1 MIANR
6 FAQSV
11 LLLPRAAKQA
21 FAISFDAVLCAVCVW
36 VAFWL
41 RLDNWVWMTNASWI
55 TAGTS
60 IFIAIPTFVIMGL
73 YQSIFRF
80 AGLSAFIKS
89 VQAIAVYGVIFAAI
103 FTFIT
108 VPGVP
113 RSIGILH
120 PLLLLVA
127 IGLTR
132 LAARRWL
139 GGRPRGAAGAKERA
153 RVLVYGAGAA
163 GRQLAAALVNSSE
176 IEVCG
181 FLDDDILLQGAIM
194 SGLRIHPPGRL
205 AELVE
210 AGNIRDVLMAMPSIS
225 RTRRNEILERMR
237 QEKVTVRTVPDLIA
251 LAQGHLTVTSLRELD
266 IEDLLGRDPIAP
278 NRTLLEKNILD
289 KVVLVTGAGGSIG
302 SELCRQIFAVGPRV
316 MVLVERSEFA
326 LYSIHAELSKALDD
340 RDAAA
345 PDIEIVPLL
354 GDVCDE
360 VRMRQ
365 VLEKFRP
372 DTLYHAAAYKHV
384 PIVEYNPGEGLKNN
398 VFGTMTTALAA
409 RDLGVS
415 NFVLISTD
423 KAVRPTNVMGA
434 SKRVGELILQALAAS
449 TEDANHSTKYSMV
462 RFGNVLGSSGSVV
475 PLFRKQI
482 QAGGPLTLTHAD
494 VTRFFMTIQEASQL
508 VIQAGAMSEGGDVFL
523 LDMGEPVRI
532 YDLARRMIELSG
544 YQVKD
549 EANPQGDIEIVIT
562 GMRPGEKLYEELLI
576 AAQSEKTAH
585 PRILKGVEDH
595 LGWDE
600 LAEKLRLLKG
610 ALLREDNGA
619 ILDILIELVSGFRPD
634 VLTSATSSF
643 RRQ

>member
-11 LLLPRAAKQA
+11 LLMPRSAKQA
-21 FAISFDAVLCAVCVW
+21 FAIGFDAMLCVFCVW
-36 VAFWL
+36 VAYSL
-41 RLDNWVWMTNASWI
+41 RLDNWRWMTDVMWM
-55 TAGTS
+55 TAGAS
-60 IFIAIPTFVIMGL
+60 VVIAIPIFIIMGL

-103 FTFIT
+103 FTLVS

-113 RSIGILH
+113 RSIGILQ

-139 GGRPRGAAGAKERA
+139 GGRPRGIPGATQRA
-153 RVLVYGAGAA
+153 RVLIYGAGAA

-181 FLDDDILLQGAIM
+181 FLDDDVLLHGAIM
-194 SGLRIHPPGRL
+194 GGLRIHAPNRL
-205 AELVE
+205 PELVE
-210 AGNIRDVLMAMPSIS
+210 AANIRDVLLAMPSIS
-225 RTRRNEILERMR
+225 RSRRNEILDRIR
-237 QEKVTVRTVPDLIA
+237 REKITVRTVPDLIA

-278 NRTLLEKNILD
+278 NMTLLEKNTWG
-289 KVVLVTGAGGSIG
+289 KVVMVTGAGGSIG
-302 SELCRQIFAVGPRV
+302 SELCRQILSVGPRV
-316 MVLVERSEFA
+316 LVLVERSEFA
-326 LYSIHAELSKALDD
+326 LYGIHAELSKALANRD
-340 RDAAA
+340 DAA
-345 PDIEIVPLL
+345 PTIEVVPLL
-354 GDVCDE
+354 GDVCDD

-365 VLEKFRP
+365 VLQKYRP
-372 DTLYHAAAYKHV
+372 ETLYHAAAYKHV

-398 VFGTMTTALAA
+398 VFGTMTTAIAA
-409 RDLGVS
+409 RDLGVA

-423 KAVRPTNVMGA
+423 KAVRPTNIMGA
-434 SKRVGELILQALAAS
+434 SKRVGELILQGLAAAPREAS
-449 TEDANHSTKYSMV
+449 HRTNYSMV

-549 EANPQGDIEIVIT
+549 EANPQGDMEIVVT
-562 GMRPGEKLYEELLI
+562 GLRPGEKLYEELLI
-576 AAQSEKTAH
+576 SAESERTAH
-585 PRILKGVEDH
+585 PRILKAVEDH
-595 LGWDE
+595 FGWDE
-600 LAEKLRLLKG
+600 LAEKLRQLQE
-610 ALLREDNGA
+610 ALRREDKGA
-619 ILDILIELVSGFRPD
+619 ILDILLELVSGFTPE
-634 VLTSATSSF
+634 VPAEATGSI
-643 RRQ
+643 RTV

>member
-11 LLLPRAAKQA
+11 LLLPRSAKQA
-21 FAISFDAVLCAVCVW
+21 FAIGFDAVLCVFCVW
-36 VAFWL
+36 VAYSL
-41 RLDNWVWMTNASWI
+41 RLDNWGWMTDVRWL

-60 IFIAIPTFVIMGL
+60 IVIAIPTFIIMGL

-89 VQAIAVYGVIFAAI
+89 VQAIAVFGVIFATI
-103 FTFIT
+103 FTLVS

-139 GGRPRGAAGAKERA
+139 GGRPPGAPGAKQRA

-181 FLDDDILLQGAIM
+181 FLDDDVLLHGAIM
-194 SGLRIHPPGRL
+194 GGLRIHAPSRL
-205 AELVE
+205 HELVE
-210 AGNIRDVLMAMPSIS
+210 AANIHNVLLAMPSIS
-225 RTRRNEILERMR
+225 RSRRNEILDRMR

-278 NRTLLEKNILD
+278 NRTLLEKNILG

-302 SELCRQIFAVGPRV
+302 SELCRQIFSVGPRV

-326 LYSIHAELSKALDD
+326 LYSIHAELSKALAD
-340 RDAAA
+340 RDTAA
-345 PDIEIVPLL
+345 PSIEIVPLL
-354 GDVCDE
+354 GDVCDD

-365 VLEKFRP
+365 VLQKYRP
-372 DTLYHAAAYKHV
+372 ETLYHAAAYKHV
-384 PIVEYNPGEGLKNN
+384 PIIEYNPGEGLKNN

-409 RDLGVS
+409 RDLGVA

-434 SKRVGELILQALAAS
+434 SKRMGELILQGLAAS
-449 TEDANHSTKYSMV
+449 PQDASHRTKYSMV

-549 EANPQGDIEIVIT
+549 EANPQGDMEIVIT

-585 PRILKGVEDH
+585 PRILKAVEDH
-595 LGWDE
+595 LAWDE
-600 LAEKLRLLKG
+600 LAEKLRQLKE
-610 ALLREDNGA
+610 ALLREDKVA
-619 ILDILIELVSGFRPD
+619 ILDILLELVSGFTPE
-634 VLTSATSSF
+634 VPTSGTGSV
-643 RRQ
+643 RTE